1 MASSAGNLGTVFL
14 GRLMRSKFSH
24 NAHNPLLC
32 VALVAEPNACMVTS
46 NTLQL
51 GLDHAASKS
60 CRKYGIASAIRQLDN
75 VPYGIRCSTA

>member
-1 MASSAGNLGTVFL
+1 
-14 GRLMRSKFSH
+14 
-24 NAHNPLLC
+24 
-32 VALVAEPNACMVTS
+32 MVTS